1 MLNLLLP
8 ILPSLGLL
16 IMMVLGYFIF
26 RTKVNEYNQKF
37 SSMFSLLSAMTD
49 EIKKLKQMK
58 MIGNNGPFIP
68 IEVDNNIVNDENESE
83 YSTEDECESD
93 EEVDESGYQH
103 DVESDDEGN
112 ELKKCNISDA
122 ILLDKNLLTESKI
135 EAECQEEHEDEYDQ
149 GDEDYQEEELVSY
162 SVEKELDKK
171 EIIIHEENLDY
182 NKMSLKD
189 LKSLAKS
196 KGLSGDNNSKLK
208 KQDLI
213 ELLTNNTVIL
223 E

>member
-112 ELKKCNISDA
+112 ELKKCDISDA
-122 ILLDKNLLTESKI
+122 ILLDKTSHSQDETEGKD
-135 EAECQEEHEDEYDQ
+135 EDEEE
-149 GDEDYQEEELVSY
+149 DEDEKEDIVSY
-162 SVEKELDKK
+162 NVEEALDNNK
-171 EIIIHEENLDY
+171 EITIHEENLDY
-182 NKMSLKD
+182 NKMSMKEMQ
-189 LKSLAKS
+189 SLAKS
-196 KGLSGDNNSKLK
+196 KGLGGDNNSKLK

-213 ELLTNNTVIL
+213 ELLTSNTVVL

>member
-16 IMMVLGYFIF
+16 LIIVLGYFIF

-58 MIGNNGPFIP
+58 IIENNVPFVP
-68 IEVDNNIVNDENESE
+68 IEVDNNDVNENDSD
-83 YSTEDECESD
+83 YSTEDEYESD

-103 DVESDDEGN
+103 DDESEEDNITSEQSDIKTNIVLKQEDN
-112 ELKKCNISDA
+112 EPEEQS
-122 ILLDKNLLTESKI
+122 ES
-135 EAECQEEHEDEYDQ
+135 EEQ
-149 GDEDYQEEELVSY
+149 GDQD
-162 SVEKELDKK
+162 EKEDIISYNVEDVLENNK
-171 EIIIHEENLDY
+171 EITIHEENLDY
-182 NKMSLKD
+182 NKMSLKE

-196 KGLSGDNNSKLK
+196 KGLGGDNNSKLK

-213 ELLTNNTVIL
+213 ELLNNNTVVL

>member
-16 IMMVLGYFIF
+16 IMMILGYFIF

-58 MIGNNGPFIP
+58 IIENNVPFVP
-68 IEVDNNIVNDENESE
+68 IEVDNNDVNENDSD
-83 YSTEDECESD
+83 YSTEDEYESE

-103 DVESDDEGN
+103 DVESDNDV
-112 ELKKCNISDA
+112 ELEQCEVNDT
-122 ILLDKNLLTESKI
+122 ILLNKTSYSQDEVEQDQNETEGKD
-135 EAECQEEHEDEYDQ
+135 EDEEE
-149 GDEDYQEEELVSY
+149 DEKEDIVSY
-162 SVEKELDKK
+162 NVEEALDNNK
-171 EIIIHEENLDY
+171 EITIHEENLDY
-182 NKMSLKD
+182 NKMSMKE

-196 KGLSGDNNSKLK
+196 KGLGGDNNSKLK

-213 ELLTNNTVIL
+213 ELLSSNTVVL

>member
-16 IMMVLGYFIF
+16 LIIVLGYFIF

-58 MIGNNGPFIP
+58 IIENNVPFVP
-68 IEVDNNIVNDENESE
+68 IEVDNNDVNENDSD
-83 YSTEDECESD
+83 YSTEDEYGSD

-103 DVESDDEGN
+103 DDESDEDNITSEQSDINTNIVLKQEDN
-112 ELKKCNISDA
+112 ELEDQS
-122 ILLDKNLLTESKI
+122 ES
-135 EAECQEEHEDEYDQ
+135 EEQ
-149 GDEDYQEEELVSY
+149 GDQD
-162 SVEKELDKK
+162 EKEDIISYNVEDALDNNK
-171 EIIIHEENLDY
+171 EITIHEENLDY
-182 NKMSLKD
+182 NKMSLKE

-196 KGLSGDNNSKLK
+196 KGLGGDNNSKLK

-213 ELLTNNTVIL
+213 ELLNNNTVVL